1 LKGDKMNTQRLQ
13 LIKHIAYT
21 VQHKKESFQGLE
33 RQAIQLADRDYVK
46 TDKKLVDNIRELD
59 FN

>member
-1 LKGDKMNTQRLQ
+1 MNTQRLQ

>member
-1 LKGDKMNTQRLQ
+1 MNTQRLQ
-13 LIKHIAYT
+13 LIAKAVKL
-21 VQHKKESFQGLE
+21 VQSEKKSFQGLE

-46 TDKKLVDNIRELD
+46 TDKKVVDNISELD